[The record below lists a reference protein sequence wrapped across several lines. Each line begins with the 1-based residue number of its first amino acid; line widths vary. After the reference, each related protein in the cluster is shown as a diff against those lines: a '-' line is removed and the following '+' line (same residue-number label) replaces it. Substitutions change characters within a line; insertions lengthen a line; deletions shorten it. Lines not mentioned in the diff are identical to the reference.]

1 MIISDANHKVF
12 LYKLFL
18 DENGIEK
25 PVPLAQLNDASSV
38 MKKLKAGA
46 SQVPNVGFQF
56 SDDSQEFTIDEA
68 KLLKDMLASLK
79 TAKPSELDLI
89 EQLKAILV

>member
-1 MIISDANHKVF
+1 MLISDANHKVF

-18 DENGIEK
+18 DEKGVEK

-38 MKKLKAGA
+38 MKKLKAGGA
-46 SQVPNVGFQF
+46 QVPDVGFQF
-56 SDDSQEFTIDEA
+56 SSGEQEFTIDEA
-68 KLLKDMLASLK
+68 KLLKDMLAGLK

-89 EQLKAILV
+89 EALKAILV